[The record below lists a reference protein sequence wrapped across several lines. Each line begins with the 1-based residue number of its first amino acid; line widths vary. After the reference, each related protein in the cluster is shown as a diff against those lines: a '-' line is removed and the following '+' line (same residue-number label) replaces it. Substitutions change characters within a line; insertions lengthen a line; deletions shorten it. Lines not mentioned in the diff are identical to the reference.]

1 MGKLPGNF
9 LFVYFFT
16 FYLHSIPRPAQ
27 DSRIGRSRRR
37 KVSNLP
43 NVFETLKKNPH
54 TLNS

>member
-1 MGKLPGNF
+1 MGKLPGIF

-27 DSRIGRSRRR
+27 DR
-37 KVSNLP
+37 KKKSAKLA
-43 NVFETLKKNPH
+43 NVYETLKKNPH